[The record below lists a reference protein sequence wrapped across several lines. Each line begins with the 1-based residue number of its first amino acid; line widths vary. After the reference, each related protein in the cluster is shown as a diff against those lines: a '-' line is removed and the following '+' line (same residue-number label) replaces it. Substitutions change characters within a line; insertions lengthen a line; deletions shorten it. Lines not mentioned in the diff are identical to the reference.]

1 MNNILIG
8 VIGGTYW
15 VNEAATSQGIG
26 QERNFT
32 EHYHNRIE
40 QINRVHKV
48 TEVFSLSAQ
57 EQNKEQEKERE
68 FFRTEM
74 MDNGSGEHSVVTV
87 SSPQGFRQIHLDGI
101 TAKETEQ
108 LINPVKIQNAYFRN
122 R

>member
-15 VNEAATSQGIG
+15 VNEAVTSQGIG

-108 LINPVKIQNAYFRN
+108 VINPVKIQNAYFRN